1 MPLLATLHFPL
12 STQHSA
18 LVTLYNGC
26 VDGLELARLAVSA
39 AEDKKAEDIVLLD
52 LRNISGVAD
61 YFVICSGNVSRQ
73 IDAIADNIQEM
84 LKAEDKTI
92 KRRVE
97 GPGDSG
103 WVLLDYSDL
112 VVHIFTPARRAF
124 YNLEGLW
131 KAAPVLLRVQ

>member
-1 MPLLATLHFPL
+1 M
-12 STQHSA
+12 
-18 LVTLYNGC
+18 
-26 VDGLELARLAVSA
+26 DGLELARLAVSA